1 MLKFFKRNIT
11 RLLTLLTVGC
21 VAAFAFSITAKQ
33 KSKDFVVVI
42 DAGHGGKDVGA
53 EDNGVLEKDINLQI
67 AKRLEENLKKKKG
80 YKVIMTRTGDKAVTL
95 KERAEKANKAKA
107 DLFISIHCNSLDQ
120 DNANRSKV
128 EGAMTFTLGPTG
140 EEANRKVARRENMV
154 IEIEK
159 NKEVYENY
167 DPDSDESHIAFEMAH
182 REDLNRSIGL
192 AELIQKNLLG
202 TAGRQDRGVQQAGFL
217 VLRETAMPAVLVE
230 CDFLCNAN
238 SAKYLGSSSGQ
249 KKIAQGIATAVVQY
263 REQLRKYGDRA
274 FQDVGEDTDSGEVF
288 VLRNRQSSSR
298 RTSAPTAS
306 ATTSRNR
313 QSTQPRRRR
322 SAEARRASAER
333 NLATDHIEVRLE
345 NEEPQGRLSRQ
356 LTSDSAPAA
365 SAKKAATPAPATN
378 ETKNVA
384 KKENKKQEDKKDKKK
399 EEKKKDNKN
408 NGDEEETRIV
418 NGHKVV
424 ISHTEP
430 GDDTRSLKSRK
441 ENGTTQQA
449 QPSAQPRTRRE
460 TANKA
465 EISTD
470 EISADDVPAE
480 EPDEKP
486 AEEVKPEKKAKHQQA
501 TKPEK
506 ENKHQQAAK
515 NENEKKYQE
524 TIERKSESNPP
535 RSLKSKRTRKP
546 LL

>member
-1 MLKFFKRNIT
+1 MSKFFKRNIT

-182 REDLNRSIGL
+182 KEDLNRSIGL

-238 SAKYLGSSSGQ
+238 SAKFLNSSSGQ

-274 FQDVGEDTDSGEVF
+274 FQDVDEDTDSGEVF

-306 ATTSRNR
+306 ASTSRNR

-333 NLATDHIEVRLE
+333 NLATDRIEVRLE
-345 NEEPQGRLSRQ
+345 NEEPQGRVSRQ

-378 ETKNVA
+378 ETKTVA
-384 KKENKKQEDKKDKKK
+384 KKENKKQEDKKK

-449 QPSAQPRTRRE
+449 QPSARPRTRRE
-460 TANKA
+460 TANKE

-480 EPDEKP
+480 EPDVEP
-486 AEEVKPEKKAKHQQA
+486 AEEVKPEKKTEYQQA
-501 TKPEK
+501 AKPEK

-515 NENEKKYQE
+515 TENEKKYQE
-524 TIERKSESNPP
+524 TTARHDASS
-535 RSLKSKRTRKP
+535 
-546 LL
+546 